1 MIAQVNEQQMAMV
14 ALAMDPARQANG
26 LANIA
31 GAQSSAIMGTVGVHE
46 DQGSLGEN
54 CGEKRAPRFNAGK
67 AFVNPR

>member
-1 MIAQVNEQQMAMV
+1 
-14 ALAMDPARQANG
+14 MDPARQANG
-26 LANIA
+26 FANIA